1 MKKISLFT
9 LIFILFSCEDNTS
22 NTDEVKEENK
32 PIEFSNPRRATFDDV
47 RYDWSVDGKSVRL
60 IGDNIARD
68 DSLLVYREFNDY
80 GFKTLDVS
88 YNIGQVDSVVMIY
101 DGWKK
106 LSEIDYDIVSKNDGT
121 LNVTTNRFG
130 TFSYIWDG
138 LKVKKYEVDNNNHLV
153 SESEYDVT
161 GRLIYEKIYL
171 RGAASSFY
179 EQNYEYDTNYR
190 NRLLKMTRMKV
201 GFIAPQ
207 IMREA
212 LWEENTSRHLLYAE
226 GGDLL
231 SIADITVNEFDDW
244 LSLKWTST
252 DGTLFQDVK
261 ITYKTERFMPYY
273 VPMTTL
279 SKN

>member
-1 MKKISLFT
+1 LKNFSLFT
-9 LIFILFSCEDNTS
+9 LIFILFSCEDNT
-22 NTDEVKEENK
+22 NDIDEVKEENK
-32 PIEFSNPRRATFDDV
+32 PIEFSNPKRATFDDV

-106 LSEIDYDIVSKNDGT
+106 LSEIDYDIVTKNDGT

-207 IMREA
+207 IMREIF
-212 LWEENTSRHLLYAE
+212 WEENASRHLLYAE

>member
-22 NTDEVKEENK
+22 NTDEAKEENK

-106 LSEIDYDIVSKNDGT
+106 LSEIDYDIVTKNDGT

-207 IMREA
+207 IMREIF
-212 LWEENTSRHLLYAE
+212 WEENASRHLLYAE

>member
-22 NTDEVKEENK
+22 NNDEVKEENK

-106 LSEIDYDIVSKNDGT
+106 LSEIDYDIISN
-121 LNVTTNRFG
+121 NVTTNKFG

-138 LKVKKYEVDNNNHLV
+138 LKVNKYEVDNDNFLV
-153 SESEYDVT
+153 SESEYDIS
-161 GRLIYEKIYL
+161 GRLIYEKVYL
-171 RGAASSFY
+171 RGAAGSFY
-179 EQNYEYDTNYR
+179 EQNHEYDTNYR
-190 NRLLKMTRMKV
+190 YRLLKITRLKE
-201 GFIAPQ
+201 GFLVRQTMQEVIWQ
-207 IMREA
+207 G
-212 LWEENTSRHLLYAE
+212 NTARILYYSE
-226 GGDLL
+226 GGVLQFQ
-231 SIADITVNEFDDW
+231 SDITVNEFDDV
-244 LSLKWTST
+244 LTFISTSSN
-252 DGTLFQDVK
+252 GTLLQDVK
-261 ITYKTERFMPYY
+261 ITYKTERFIPYY

>member
-1 MKKISLFT
+1 LKKISLFT

-161 GRLIYEKIYL
+161 GRLIYEKVYL

-190 NRLLKMTRMKV
+190 NRLIKITRLKV

-207 IMREA
+207 IMQEVI
-212 LWEENTSRHLLYAE
+212 WQENTARNLYYAE

-231 SIADITVNEFDDW
+231 DLADITVNEFDDW
-244 LSLKWTST
+244 LSFKWTST
-252 DGTLFQDVK
+252 DGTLLQDIK

>member
-22 NTDEVKEENK
+22 NNDGVKEENK
-32 PIEFSNPRRATFDDV
+32 PIEFSNPKRATFDDV
-47 RYDWSVDGKSVRL
+47 RYDWSLDGKSVRL

-101 DGWKK
+101 NGWKK
-106 LSEIDYDIVSKNDGT
+106 LSEIDYDIISN
-121 LNVTTNRFG
+121 NITTNKFG

-138 LKVKKYEVDNNNHLV
+138 LKVKKYEVDNDNYLV
-153 SESEYDVT
+153 SESEYDIS
-161 GRLIYEKIYL
+161 GLLIYEKVYL
-171 RGAASSFY
+171 RGDAGSFY

-190 NRLLKMTRMKV
+190 NRLLKITRLKA
-201 GFIAPQ
+201 GFLVPQ
-207 IMREA
+207 TMQEVI
-212 LWEENTSRHLLYAE
+212 WQENTARYMLYAE
-226 GGDLL
+226 GGDMLG
-231 SIADITVNEFDDW
+231 IADVTVNEFDDW
-244 LSLKWTST
+244 LSYKWTLN
-252 DGTLFQDVK
+252 DGTLLQDIK

-279 SKN
+279 SKK

>member
-22 NTDEVKEENK
+22 NNDGVKEENN

-47 RYDWSVDGKSVRL
+47 RYDWSVDGKSVRV

-68 DSLLVYREFNDY
+68 DSLLDYREYNDY
-80 GFKTLDVS
+80 GFMTLNVS

-106 LSEIDYDIVSKNDGT
+106 LSEIDYDIISKNDGT
-121 LNVTTNRFG
+121 LNVTSNRFG

-138 LKVKKYEVDNNNHLV
+138 LKVKKYEVDNNNYLV

-161 GRLIYEKIYL
+161 GRLIYEKVYL
-171 RGAASSFY
+171 RGDAGSFY

-190 NRLLKMTRMKV
+190 NRLLKITRSKV
-201 GFIAPQ
+201 GFLVPQ
-207 IMREA
+207 TMQELI
-212 LWEENTSRHLLYAE
+212 WQENTARILYYAE
-226 GGDLL
+226 GGNLL
-231 SIADITVNEFDDW
+231 SKADITVNEFDDW
-244 LSLKWTST
+244 LSFKWTST
-252 DGTLFQDVK
+252 DGTLLQDVK

-279 SKN
+279 SKK

>member
-106 LSEIDYDIVSKNDGT
+106 LSEIDYDIISN
-121 LNVTTNRFG
+121 NVTTNKFG
-130 TFSYIWDG
+130 TFSYIWGG
-138 LKVKKYEVDNNNHLV
+138 LKVKKYEVDNNNYLV

-161 GRLIYEKIYL
+161 GRLIYEKVYI
-171 RGAASSFY
+171 RGDAGSFY
-179 EQNYEYDTNYR
+179 EQNHEYDTNYR

-207 IMREA
+207 IMREVF
-212 LWEENTSRHLLYAE
+212 WEENASRHLLYAE
-226 GGDLL
+226 GGELL
-231 SIADITVNEFDDW
+231 SFADITVNEFDDW

>member
-9 LIFILFSCEDNTS
+9 LIFILFSCEDNTT
-22 NTDEVKEENK
+22 NTDEAKEENK

-190 NRLLKMTRMKV
+190 NRLLKITRMKV

-207 IMREA
+207 IMQEVI
-212 LWEENTSRHLLYAE
+212 WQENTARILYYAE

-244 LSLKWTST
+244 LSLKWTSA

>member
-32 PIEFSNPRRATFDDV
+32 PIEFSNPKRATFDDV
-47 RYDWSVDGKSVRL
+47 RNDWSVDGKSVRL

-190 NRLLKMTRMKV
+190 NRLLKITRMKV

-207 IMREA
+207 IMQEVF
-212 LWEENTSRHLLYAE
+212 WQENTARNLFYAE

>member
-161 GRLIYEKIYL
+161 GRLIYEKVYL

-190 NRLLKMTRMKV
+190 NRLIKITRLKV

-207 IMREA
+207 IMQEVI
-212 LWEENTSRHLLYAE
+212 WQENTARNLYYAE

-231 SIADITVNEFDDW
+231 DLADITVNEFDDW
-244 LSLKWTST
+244 LSFKWTST
-252 DGTLFQDVK
+252 DGTLLQDIK

>member
-22 NTDEVKEENK
+22 NNNEVKEENK
-32 PIEFSNPRRATFDDV
+32 PIEFSNPKRATFDDV
-47 RYDWSVDGKSVRL
+47 RYDWSLDGKSVRL
-60 IGDNIARD
+60 IGNNIARD

-106 LSEIDYDIVSKNDGT
+106 LSEIDYDIISN
-121 LNVTTNRFG
+121 NITTNKFG

-138 LKVKKYEVDNNNHLV
+138 LKVKKYEVDNDNYLV
-153 SESEYDVT
+153 SESEYDIS
-161 GRLIYEKIYL
+161 GRLIYEKVYL
-171 RGAASSFY
+171 RGDAGSFY
-179 EQNYEYDTNYR
+179 EQNHEYDTNYR
-190 NRLLKMTRMKV
+190 YRLLKITRLKA
-201 GFIAPQ
+201 GFLVPQ
-207 IMREA
+207 TMQEVI
-212 LWEENTSRHLLYAE
+212 WQENTARYMLYAE
-226 GGDLL
+226 GGDMLG
-231 SIADITVNEFDDW
+231 IADVTVNEFDDW
-244 LSLKWTST
+244 LSYKWTLN
-252 DGTLFQDVK
+252 DGTLLQDIK

-279 SKN
+279 SKK

>member
-22 NTDEVKEENK
+22 NTDEAKEENK
-32 PIEFSNPRRATFDDV
+32 PIEFSNPKRATFDDV

-161 GRLIYEKIYL
+161 GRLIYEKVYL

-190 NRLLKMTRMKV
+190 NRLLKITRMKV

-207 IMREA
+207 IMQEVI
-212 LWEENTSRHLLYAE
+212 WQENTARNLYYAE

-231 SIADITVNEFDDW
+231 NLADITVNEFDDW
-244 LSLKWTST
+244 LSFKWTST
-252 DGTLFQDVK
+252 DGILLQDAK

>member
-1 MKKISLFT
+1 LKKISLFT

-161 GRLIYEKIYL
+161 GRLIYEKVYL

-190 NRLLKMTRMKV
+190 NRLLKITRIKV

-207 IMREA
+207 IMQEVI
-212 LWEENTSRHLLYAE
+212 WQENTARNLYYAE

-231 SIADITVNEFDDW
+231 DLADITVNEFDDW
-244 LSLKWTST
+244 LSFKWTST
-252 DGTLFQDVK
+252 DGTLLQDIK

>member
-22 NTDEVKEENK
+22 NNDEVKEENK

-47 RYDWSVDGKSVRL
+47 RYDWSADGKSVRL

-106 LSEIDYDIVSKNDGT
+106 LSEIDYDIISNNVS
-121 LNVTTNRFG
+121 TNKFG
-130 TFSYIWDG
+130 TFNYIWDG
-138 LKVKKYEVDNNNHLV
+138 LKVKKYEVDNDNYLV
-153 SESEYDVT
+153 SESEYDIS
-161 GRLIYEKIYL
+161 GRLIYEKVYL
-171 RGAASSFY
+171 RGDAGSFY
-179 EQNYEYDTNYR
+179 EQNHEYDTNYR
-190 NRLLKMTRMKV
+190 YRLLKITRLKA
-201 GFIAPQ
+201 GFLAPQ
-207 IMREA
+207 TMQEVI
-212 LWEENTSRHLLYAE
+212 WQGNTARILYYSE
-226 GGDLL
+226 GGVLQFQ
-231 SIADITVNEFDDW
+231 ADITVNEFDDV
-244 LSLKWTST
+244 LTFISTSSN
-252 DGTLFQDVK
+252 GTLLQDAK
-261 ITYKTERFMPYY
+261 ITYKTERFIPYY

-279 SKN
+279 SKK

>member
-207 IMREA
+207 IMREIF
-212 LWEENTSRHLLYAE
+212 WEENASRHLLYAE

-231 SIADITVNEFDDW
+231 SMADITVNEFDDW
-244 LSLKWTST
+244 LSLKWTLN
-252 DGTLFQDVK
+252 DGTLLQETK

>member
-22 NTDEVKEENK
+22 NTDEAKEENK
-32 PIEFSNPRRATFDDV
+32 PIEFSNPKRATFDDV

-161 GRLIYEKIYL
+161 GRLIYEKVYL

-190 NRLLKMTRMKV
+190 NRLLKITRMKV

-207 IMREA
+207 IMQEVI
-212 LWEENTSRHLLYAE
+212 WQENTARNLYYAE

-231 SIADITVNEFDDW
+231 NLADITVNEFDDW
-244 LSLKWTST
+244 LSFKWTST
-252 DGTLFQDVK
+252 DGTLLQDAK

>member
-106 LSEIDYDIVSKNDGT
+106 LSEIDYDIVTKNDGT

-190 NRLLKMTRMKV
+190 NRLLKITRMKV

-207 IMREA
+207 IMQEVF
-212 LWEENTSRHLLYAE
+212 WQENTARNLFYAE

-231 SIADITVNEFDDW
+231 SFADITVNEFDDW

>member
-207 IMREA
+207 IMREIF
-212 LWEENTSRHLLYAE
+212 WEENASRHLLYAE

-244 LSLKWTST
+244 LSLKWTSA

>member
-106 LSEIDYDIVSKNDGT
+106 LSEIDYDIVTKNDGT

-190 NRLLKMTRMKV
+190 NRLLKITRMKV

-207 IMREA
+207 IMQEVF
-212 LWEENTSRHLLYAE
+212 WQENTARNLFYAE

-231 SIADITVNEFDDW
+231 SLADITVNEFDDW
-244 LSLKWTST
+244 LSLKWTSA

>member
-190 NRLLKMTRMKV
+190 NRLLKITRMKV

-212 LWEENTSRHLLYAE
+212 FWEENASRHLLYAE
-226 GGDLL
+226 GGELL
-231 SIADITVNEFDDW
+231 SFADITVNEFDDW

-252 DGTLFQDVK
+252 DGTLFQDAK

>member
-106 LSEIDYDIVSKNDGT
+106 LSEIDYDIVTKNDGT

-153 SESEYDVT
+153 SESEYDVS

-190 NRLLKMTRMKV
+190 NRLLKITRMKV

-207 IMREA
+207 IMQEVF
-212 LWEENTSRHLLYAE
+212 WQENTARNLFYAE

-231 SIADITVNEFDDW
+231 SLADITVNEFDDW

-273 VPMTTL
+273 VPITTL

>member
-1 MKKISLFT
+1 LKKISLFT

-190 NRLLKMTRMKV
+190 NRLLKITRMKV

-207 IMREA
+207 IMQEVF
-212 LWEENTSRHLLYAE
+212 WQENTARNLFYAE

-231 SIADITVNEFDDW
+231 SLADITINEFDDW
-244 LSLKWTST
+244 LSLKWTSA

>member
-22 NTDEVKEENK
+22 NNDEVKEENK
-32 PIEFSNPRRATFDDV
+32 LIEFSNPKRATFDDV

-106 LSEIDYDIVSKNDGT
+106 LSEIDYDIISN
-121 LNVTTNRFG
+121 NVTTNKFG
-130 TFSYIWDG
+130 TFSYVWDG
-138 LKVKKYEVDNNNHLV
+138 LKVKKYEVDNDNFLV
-153 SESEYDVT
+153 SESEYDIS
-161 GRLIYEKIYL
+161 GRLIYEKVYL
-171 RGAASSFY
+171 RGDAGSFY
-179 EQNYEYDTNYR
+179 EQNHEYDTNYR
-190 NRLLKMTRMKV
+190 YRLLKITRLKA
-201 GFIAPQ
+201 GFLAPQ
-207 IMREA
+207 TMQEVI
-212 LWEENTSRHLLYAE
+212 WQENTARYMLYAE
-226 GGDLL
+226 GGDMLG
-231 SIADITVNEFDDW
+231 IADVTVNEFDDW
-244 LSLKWTST
+244 LSYKWTLN
-252 DGTLFQDVK
+252 DGTLLQDIK

-273 VPMTTL
+273 VPITTL
-279 SKN
+279 SKK

>member
-153 SESEYDVT
+153 SESEYDVS

-190 NRLLKMTRMKV
+190 NRLLKITRMKV

-207 IMREA
+207 IMQEVF
-212 LWEENTSRHLLYAE
+212 WQENTARNLFYAE

-231 SIADITVNEFDDW
+231 SLADITVNEFDDW

-252 DGTLFQDVK
+252 DGTLFQDAK

>member
-1 MKKISLFT
+1 LKKISLFT

-207 IMREA
+207 IMREIF
-212 LWEENTSRHLLYAE
+212 WEENASRHLLYAE

-231 SIADITVNEFDDW
+231 SLADITVNEFDDW
-244 LSLKWTST
+244 LSLKWTSA

>member
-22 NTDEVKEENK
+22 NNDEVKEENK

-47 RYDWSVDGKSVRL
+47 RYDWSADGKSVRL

-106 LSEIDYDIVSKNDGT
+106 LSEIDYDIISNI
-121 LNVTTNRFG
+121 VTTNKFG

-138 LKVKKYEVDNNNHLV
+138 LKVKKYEVDNDNFLV
-153 SESEYDVT
+153 SESEYDIS
-161 GRLIYEKIYL
+161 GRLIYEKVYL
-171 RGAASSFY
+171 RGAAGSFY
-179 EQNYEYDTNYR
+179 EQNHEYDTNYR
-190 NRLLKMTRMKV
+190 YRLLKITRSKV
-201 GFIAPQ
+201 GFLVPQ
-207 IMREA
+207 TMQEVI
-212 LWEENTSRHLLYAE
+212 WQGNTARILYYSE
-226 GGDLL
+226 GGVLQFQ
-231 SIADITVNEFDDW
+231 ADITVNEFDDV
-244 LSLKWTST
+244 LTFIYTSSN
-252 DGTLFQDVK
+252 GTLLQDVK
-261 ITYKTERFMPYY
+261 ITYKTERFIPYY

-279 SKN
+279 SKK

>member
-161 GRLIYEKIYL
+161 GRLIYEKVYL

-190 NRLLKMTRMKV
+190 NRLLKITRIKV

-207 IMREA
+207 IMQEVI
-212 LWEENTSRHLLYAE
+212 WQENTARNLYYAE

-231 SIADITVNEFDDW
+231 DLADITVNEFDDW
-244 LSLKWTST
+244 LSFKWTST
-252 DGTLFQDVK
+252 DGTLLQDIK

>member
-1 MKKISLFT
+1 LKKISLFT

-106 LSEIDYDIVSKNDGT
+106 LSEIDYDIVTKNDGT

-190 NRLLKMTRMKV
+190 NRLLKITRMKV

-207 IMREA
+207 IMQEVF
-212 LWEENTSRHLLYAE
+212 WQENTARNLFYAE

-231 SIADITVNEFDDW
+231 SLADITVNEFDDW
-244 LSLKWTST
+244 LSLKWTSA

>member
-22 NTDEVKEENK
+22 NNDEVKEENK

-47 RYDWSVDGKSVRL
+47 RYDWSADGKSVRL

-106 LSEIDYDIVSKNDGT
+106 LSEIDYDIISN
-121 LNVTTNRFG
+121 NVTTNKFG

-138 LKVKKYEVDNNNHLV
+138 LKVKKYEVDNDNYLV
-153 SESEYDVT
+153 SESEYDIS
-161 GRLIYEKIYL
+161 GRLIYEKVYL
-171 RGAASSFY
+171 RGDAGSFY
-179 EQNYEYDTNYR
+179 EQNHEYDTNYR
-190 NRLLKMTRMKV
+190 YRLLKITRLKA
-201 GFIAPQ
+201 GFLAPQ
-207 IMREA
+207 TMQEVI
-212 LWEENTSRHLLYAE
+212 WQENTAKYMLYAE
-226 GGDLL
+226 GGDMLG
-231 SIADITVNEFDDW
+231 IADVTVNEFDDW
-244 LSLKWTST
+244 LSYKWTLN
-252 DGTLFQDVK
+252 DGTLLQDIK

-279 SKN
+279 SKK

>member
-207 IMREA
+207 IMQEV
-212 LWEENTSRHLLYAE
+212 LWQENTARNLFYAE

-231 SIADITVNEFDDW
+231 SLADITVNEFDDW

>member
-207 IMREA
+207 IMREIF
-212 LWEENTSRHLLYAE
+212 WEENASRHLLYAE
-226 GGDLL
+226 GGELL
-231 SIADITVNEFDDW
+231 SFADITVNEFDDW

-252 DGTLFQDVK
+252 DGTLFQDAK

>member
-22 NTDEVKEENK
+22 NTDEVKEENN

-47 RYDWSVDGKSVRL
+47 RYDWSVDGKSVRV

-68 DSLLVYREFNDY
+68 DSLLDYREYNDY
-80 GFKTLDVS
+80 GFMTLNVS
-88 YNIGQVDSVVMIY
+88 YNIGQVHSVVMIY
-101 DGWKK
+101 EGWKK
-106 LSEIDYDIVSKNDGT
+106 LSEIDYDIISKNDGT
-121 LNVTTNRFG
+121 LNVTSNRFG

-138 LKVKKYEVDNNNHLV
+138 LKVKKYEVDNNNYLV

-161 GRLIYEKIYL
+161 GRLIYEKVYL
-171 RGAASSFY
+171 RGDAGSFY

-190 NRLLKMTRMKV
+190 NRLLKITRSKV
-201 GFIAPQ
+201 GFLVPQ
-207 IMREA
+207 TMQELI
-212 LWEENTSRHLLYAE
+212 WQENTARILYYAE
-226 GGDLL
+226 GGNLL
-231 SIADITVNEFDDW
+231 SKADITVNEFDDW
-244 LSLKWTST
+244 LSFKWTST
-252 DGTLFQDVK
+252 DGTLLQDVK

>member
-106 LSEIDYDIVSKNDGT
+106 LSEIDYDIISN
-121 LNVTTNRFG
+121 NVTTNKFG
-130 TFSYIWDG
+130 TFSYTWDG
-138 LKVKKYEVDNNNHLV
+138 LKVKKYEVDNNNYLV

-207 IMREA
+207 IMREIF
-212 LWEENTSRHLLYAE
+212 WEENASRHLLYAE

>member
-1 MKKISLFT
+1 LKKISLFT

-22 NTDEVKEENK
+22 NTDEAKEENK

-106 LSEIDYDIVSKNDGT
+106 LSEIDYDIVTKNDGT

-207 IMREA
+207 IMREIF
-212 LWEENTSRHLLYAE
+212 WEENASRHLLYAE

-252 DGTLFQDVK
+252 DGILFQDVK

>member
-1 MKKISLFT
+1 MKRISLFT

-207 IMREA
+207 IMREIF
-212 LWEENTSRHLLYAE
+212 WEENASRHLLYAE

>member
-22 NTDEVKEENK
+22 NTDEVKEENN

-190 NRLLKMTRMKV
+190 NRLLKITRMKV

-207 IMREA
+207 IMQEVF
-212 LWEENTSRHLLYAE
+212 WQENTARNLFYAE

-231 SIADITVNEFDDW
+231 SLADITVNEFDDW
-244 LSLKWTST
+244 LSLKWTSA

>member
-22 NTDEVKEENK
+22 NNDEVKEENK
-32 PIEFSNPRRATFDDV
+32 LIEFSNPKRATFDDV

-106 LSEIDYDIVSKNDGT
+106 LSEIDYDIISNNVS
-121 LNVTTNRFG
+121 TNKFG
-130 TFSYIWDG
+130 TFNYIWDG
-138 LKVKKYEVDNNNHLV
+138 LKVKKYEVDNDNYLV
-153 SESEYDVT
+153 SESEYDIS
-161 GRLIYEKIYL
+161 GRLIYEKVYL
-171 RGAASSFY
+171 RGDAGSFY
-179 EQNYEYDTNYR
+179 EQNHEYDTNYR
-190 NRLLKMTRMKV
+190 YRLLKITRLKE
-201 GFIAPQ
+201 GFLVRQTMQEVIWQ
-207 IMREA
+207 
-212 LWEENTSRHLLYAE
+212 ENTARYMLYAE
-226 GGDLL
+226 GGDMLG
-231 SIADITVNEFDDW
+231 IADVTVNEFDDW
-244 LSLKWTST
+244 LSYKWTLN
-252 DGTLFQDVK
+252 DGTLLQDIK

-279 SKN
+279 SKK

>member
-22 NTDEVKEENK
+22 NTDEVKEENN
-32 PIEFSNPRRATFDDV
+32 PIELSNPRRATFDDV
-47 RYDWSVDGKSVRL
+47 RYDWSVDGKSVRV

-68 DSLLVYREFNDY
+68 DSLLDYREYNDY
-80 GFKTLDVS
+80 GFMTLNVS

-101 DGWKK
+101 EGWKK
-106 LSEIDYDIVSKNDGT
+106 LSEIDYDIISKNDGT
-121 LNVTTNRFG
+121 LNVTSNRFG

-138 LKVKKYEVDNNNHLV
+138 LKVKKYEVDNNNYLV

-161 GRLIYEKIYL
+161 GRLIYEKVYL
-171 RGAASSFY
+171 RGDAGSFY

-190 NRLLKMTRMKV
+190 NRLLKITRSKV
-201 GFIAPQ
+201 GFLVPQ
-207 IMREA
+207 TMQELI
-212 LWEENTSRHLLYAE
+212 WQENTARILYYAE
-226 GGDLL
+226 GGNLL
-231 SIADITVNEFDDW
+231 SEADITVNEFDDW
-244 LSLKWTST
+244 LSFKWTST
-252 DGTLFQDVK
+252 DGTLLQDVK

>member
-22 NTDEVKEENK
+22 NNDEVKEENK
-32 PIEFSNPRRATFDDV
+32 LIEFSNPKRATFDDV

-171 RGAASSFY
+171 RGDAGSFY

-190 NRLLKMTRMKV
+190 NRLLKITRLKA
-201 GFIAPQ
+201 GFLVPQ
-207 IMREA
+207 TMQEVF
-212 LWEENTSRHLLYAE
+212 WQENTARNLFYAE

-231 SIADITVNEFDDW
+231 SLADVTVNEFDDR
-244 LSLKWTST
+244 LSFKWTST
-252 DGTLFQDVK
+252 DGILFQDVK

-279 SKN
+279 SKK